1 MPKYRIQITIVNDE
15 GTRFTNVYITEC
27 GSMMDALAKAG
38 RWSAFQAD
46 EENAAYIKHISI
58 VRMEGN
64 INEEDN

>member
-1 MPKYRIQITIVNDE
+1 MSKYRMQITIVNDE

-27 GSMMDALAKAG
+27 NSMMAALGKAAQ
-38 RWSAFQAD
+38 WAAFQAD
-46 EENAAYIKHISI
+46 VENAAYIKHISI